1 MGPWRIINTNKSPMD
16 FLSSGKEMDQVAMEH
31 GSQRNRVSMLSHT
44 QARTTRT
51 RLCCRRREPRR
62 IPSFPLWHDAWAV
75 CVHTGVWRGT
85 RGDLL
90 LRCAPTRHR
99 GHLGASW
106 QRARFLVHYLLWEGE
121 AGRQEKVPCKYKN
134 NSKMLSEAK
143 LCSQRLSSF
152 SLTSTPSSPLKGDVY
167 EILLITRSW
176 GGSLRKQS
184 WFSPGCPSLNL

>member
-75 CVHTGVWRGT
+75 CVHTGVWRGHGETCFSDVHQPDTEDTLVLAGKGLDSLSIIYYGKERLGDRRRCLVST
-85 RGDLL
+85 RTI
-90 LRCAPTRHR
+90 LRCYPKQNYVLRDSQ
-99 GHLGASW
+99 AS
-106 QRARFLVHYLLWEGE
+106 V
-121 AGRQEKVPCKYKN
+121 
-134 NSKMLSEAK
+134 
-143 LCSQRLSSF
+143 
-152 SLTSTPSSPLKGDVY
+152 
-167 EILLITRSW
+167 
-176 GGSLRKQS
+176 
-184 WFSPGCPSLNL
+184 

>member
-1 MGPWRIINTNKSPMD
+1 MD

-44 QARTTRT
+44 QAQDHLNKALLSKERAQEDSFLPAVARCLSG
-51 RLCCRRREPRR
+51 LCPHR
-62 IPSFPLWHDAWAV
+62 SVA
-75 CVHTGVWRGT
+75 GT

-167 EILLITRSW
+167 EILLITRS
-176 GGSLRKQS
+176 
-184 WFSPGCPSLNL
+184 